1 MRQPDINRLTRALE
15 HLAAATTLLP
25 NIKWENTTAM
35 EYGLLSKAKGNI
47 QYICWYIEDIK
58 NIQNEN
64 SNEKK

>member
-1 MRQPDINRLTRALE
+1 MRQPDINRLNRALE
-15 HLAAATTLLP
+15 HLKSATTQLSS
-25 NIKWENTTAM
+25 IKWENTTAM

-47 QYICWYIEDIK
+47 QYVCWNIEDIK